1 MPTADHPEGVPLLR
15 IPEPNE
21 TNVELDVTIGPVRLN
36 LVVGFVFLVGGAV
49 LPVILAAVFGRWYL
63 RAPGAAFLIVSA
75 VVFWLVSL
83 VCSLLG
89 FTFEVP
95 DPALL
100 WLFVDS
106 VVFGLVFL
114 ALDSVFGLRRPHLSD
129 GGQHR
134 PMWSLLD
141 RLPVSRRNQ
150 FIENIRMYEV
160 YTVITG
166 YAQEIAVGGTIL
178 ARFRGLVDRLSGTS
192 SGSLDKL
199 STAAKVRVMLQ
210 QLGPT
215 YVKLGQMVGGRQEL
229 LPPGWGT
236 EFAKLQSTVPPFSW
250 DEASAIITQEL
261 GKPPEE
267 VFGSIDHEPL
277 GAASLAQ
284 VHRATL
290 KDGRTVVVKI
300 QRPGIQAKVRAD
312 LGVMQELAQLAD
324 ERIAAARRFGLVS
337 VIEEFAD
344 GVLEELD
351 YTTEAYNA
359 RRLADVLAPI
369 DGVGV
374 PAVYP
379 ELSTKRVLVMDFVN
393 GIKATHADELDP
405 SVEREAVARTLITA
419 LIKQLLID
427 GFFHAD
433 PHPGNV
439 VLDPDTGR
447 VTFLDLGLM
456 GELRQEQRLDLIALV
471 WALRMEDPGMLA
483 VIVRRLCTATGPV
496 DDAAFRAAIERMF
509 NRTWVYGTG
518 SFSGVMA
525 SLFGILGDQR
535 LQMRRELVLAIKAIT
550 QAEQL
555 VSAIQPGLPLVSV
568 IVEEGQGVI
577 RAQLGAQLTKLRRGE
592 VADVLMG
599 VVGQASTL
607 GDSFLP
613 HLVEA
618 IVTGGPL
625 MRAESGTLDLEPIER
640 RVDRLTERLDRQ
652 LGRLATGA
660 ALMGVAIVAAALL
673 LAILPRPTDV
683 LVGYDLVALIFAV
696 GVAAFLIMAVRGWR
710 RDDSA
715 WLAALHDELGPRGR
729 R

>member
-1 MPTADHPEGVPLLR
+1 MRRFLVQVIFYSFAVFITLTILSIITVPTADHPEGVPLLR

-199 STAAKVRVMLQ
+199 STAAKVRVDAAAARADVREAR
-210 QLGPT
+210 PD
-215 YVKLGQMVGGRQEL
+215 GGR
-229 LPPGWGT
+229 PPGAPAARVGHGVRQ
-236 EFAKLQSTVPPFSW
+236 A
-250 DEASAIITQEL
+250 
-261 GKPPEE
+261 PEHGPA
-267 VFGSIDHEPL
+267 VLVGRGQRHHHP
-277 GAASLAQ
+277 GARQAARGGLRVDRS
-284 VHRATL
+284 RATR
-290 KDGRTVVVKI
+290 GRLAGASPPRHAQGRPNRGRQD

-312 LGVMQELAQLAD
+312 LGVMQELARLAD

-374 PAVYP
+374 PSVYP

-525 SLFGILGDQR
+525 SLFGILGINVSRCVASSSWRSRPSPR
-535 LQMRRELVLAIKAIT
+535 LSSSCPRSSPACR
-550 QAEQL
+550 
-555 VSAIQPGLPLVSV
+555 SS
-568 IVEEGQGVI
+568 
-577 RAQLGAQLTKLRRGE
+577 RSSWRRGK
-592 VADVLMG
+592 
-599 VVGQASTL
+599 AS
-607 GDSFLP
+607 SA
-613 HLVEA
+613 HS
-618 IVTGGPL
+618 
-625 MRAESGTLDLEPIER
+625 SGR
-640 RVDRLTERLDRQ
+640 
-652 LGRLATGA
+652 
-660 ALMGVAIVAAALL
+660 
-673 LAILPRPTDV
+673 
-683 LVGYDLVALIFAV
+683 
-696 GVAAFLIMAVRGWR
+696 
-710 RDDSA
+710 S
-715 WLAALHDELGPRGR
+715 
-729 R
+729 